1 MKYITFSVAIEK
13 EATSTGKNIEE
24 ITKNISYRLQP
35 IDSIGF
41 MASSLS
47 NLIKILLKQFR
58 KLNFN
63 MDMIIKNVK
72 LVELN
77 TRNAS
82 LVFNTQAL

>member
-13 EATSTGKNIEE
+13 EATSIGKNIEE

-35 IDSIGF
+35 IDSTGF

-63 MDMIIKNVK
+63 MDLIIKNVK

-82 LVFNTQAL
+82 VVFNTQAF